1 MNRQPTIPLGDAVR
15 FIRGITFKP
24 SDLVEPFTRD
34 SIVCMRTK
42 NIQAD
47 LDQTDLIAVPSALV
61 RKSEKI
67 LRDGDILLSNA
78 NSWELVGK
86 VSYVPKLSYI
96 ATAGGFISIVRPKP
110 DVHARYLY
118 HWLTSPTIQH
128 KLRHCGRQ
136 TTNISNLDVHRF
148 KEICFP
154 AVPLNQQSRIAD
166 ILDKADVIRRKHE
179 ETLAL
184 ADRFMRGAF
193 VERFGDPVSNTKGLP
208 RAPIKE
214 IARIVT
220 GNTPPRKDASNFGQ
234 GIEWIKSDNIDSRFH
249 YLTEAKETL
258 SSKGRLIGRV
268 VPAGS
273 ILVTCIAGSA
283 NSIGNAALA
292 DREVA
297 FNQQINAAVPHP
309 DVDPL
314 FLYCQ
319 FILGKRLIQ
328 SASTN
333 SMKGMVSKGKFE
345 DIEFLLP
352 PYSEQRQFGDLFQ
365 KVIHVTA
372 ALRSRMLE
380 SKALC
385 GGLEQRAFRGEL

>member
-1 MNRQPTIPLGDAVR
+1 M
-15 FIRGITFKP
+15 
-24 SDLVEPFTRD
+24 
-34 SIVCMRTK
+34 
-42 NIQAD
+42 
-47 LDQTDLIAVPSALV
+47 
-61 RKSEKI
+61 
-67 LRDGDILLSNA
+67 
-78 NSWELVGK
+78 
-86 VSYVPKLSYI
+86 
-96 ATAGGFISIVRPKP
+96 
-110 DVHARYLY
+110 
-118 HWLTSPTIQH
+118 
-128 KLRHCGRQ
+128 
-136 TTNISNLDVHRF
+136 
-148 KEICFP
+148 
-154 AVPLNQQSRIAD
+154 
-166 ILDKADVIRRKHE
+166 
-179 ETLAL
+179 
-184 ADRFMRGAF
+184 
-193 VERFGDPVSNTKGLP
+193 
-208 RAPIKE
+208 
-214 IARIVT
+214 T
-220 GNTPPRKDASNFGQ
+220 GNTPPRKDASNFGH

-273 ILVTCIAGSA
+273 ILVTCIAGSP

-309 DVDPL
+309 GVDPF

-328 SASTN
+328 NASTN

-352 PYSEQRQFGDLFQ
+352 PHREQKQFGDLFQ

-372 ALRSRMLE
+372 ALRSRILE
-380 SKALC
+380 SDALC